1 MKIRRYKATKEVLN
15 TEKGWEE
22 FETIPKGA
30 ICEAPIWNGSET
42 IEYKG
47 KKVCDIDSKM
57 AKDYFEEIRQ

>member
-1 MKIRRYKATKEVLN
+1 MKNRRFKTIKELPN

-22 FETIPKGA
+22 FETIPKET

-47 KKVCDIDSKM
+47 KKVCDTDSQM
-57 AKDYFEEIRQ
+57 AKDYFEEIIQ